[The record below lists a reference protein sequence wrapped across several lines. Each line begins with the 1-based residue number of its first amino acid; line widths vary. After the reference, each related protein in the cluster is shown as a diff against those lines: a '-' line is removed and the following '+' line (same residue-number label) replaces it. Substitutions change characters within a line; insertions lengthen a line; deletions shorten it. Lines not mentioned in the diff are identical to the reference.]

1 MRQTLAALALIFF
14 ASPSAA
20 AAQSTPPR
28 FTALP
33 GKDPAWV
40 AAQPDGHVQLVLP
53 VELDG
58 RTVHAVI
65 DTGAPFSVI
74 DRDYAEANGYFA
86 SFARGDLV
94 DGRPTALATVGIGTL
109 GFAGV
114 ERAGGRLRVANLGG
128 FRTMGFDVPLILGND
143 FLSCCAVQ
151 LDFEHGRARLL
162 RSGARPVAGREVPI
176 RYSPDKAY
184 YFASVGLGDGHA
196 VDRILVDTGG
206 GGGLVLSEA
215 SWAAAGMAPPPTSIR
230 ILSVSGPRVF
240 GRAQLARL
248 TIGDAALDGVST
260 TIQPGDTGLLGVAR
274 ANGVI
279 GAAVLQRFH
288 VVIDIGAGRMILAP
302 RDKAVGAD
310 PKNTSGLQVA
320 PDGGQALVFHVQRNS
335 PAERA
340 GMKTGDTICTLDGR
354 PMGEA
359 PRGWASGAPGAVLEL
374 GLCDGRTVPLVLAE
388 FY

>member
-14 ASPSAA
+14 ASPPA
-20 AAQSTPPR
+20 AAQEAAPR

-33 GKDPAWV
+33 GNDPAWV
-40 AAQPDGHVQLVLP
+40 AAQPSGHVQLVLP

-58 RTVHAVI
+58 RTVRAVI

-74 DRDYAEANGYFA
+74 DRDYAEGRGYLA
-86 SFARGDLV
+86 SFARGDIAN
-94 DGRPTALATVGIGTL
+94 GRPTALSTVGVKTL
-109 GFAGV
+109 RFAGV

-143 FLSCCAVQ
+143 FLSCCAMQ

-162 RSGARPVAGREVPI
+162 RSGTQPIAGREVPI

-196 VDRILVDTGG
+196 VDRMLVDTGG

-230 ILSVSGPRVF
+230 VLNVSGPRIF

-248 TIGDAALDGVST
+248 TIGDAAVEGVST
-260 TIQPGDTGLLGVAR
+260 TIQPGDTGLLNAAR

-288 VVIDIGAGRMILAP
+288 VVIDIGAGRMILAL
-302 RDKAVGAD
+302 RGKAVGAD

-320 PDGGQALVFHVQRNS
+320 PDGAQTLVFHVQRNS

-354 PMGEA
+354 PIAEA
-359 PRGWASGAPGAVLEL
+359 PRGWASGAADTMLQL
-374 GLCDGRTVPLVLAE
+374 GLCDGRTVPLTLAE